1 MEESSAAAVRHH
13 EPSSHR
19 EFAVPSLLVRKEYHD
34 GNGVAQREHSVVEVK
49 THQTF
54 EKGKPKKDGLS
65 DLRMGTTDRAYN
77 CATCGC
83 NPQDCPGHFGHIELA
98 RPQYHIG
105 YLPVLVKM
113 LKCIGFYTSQLV
125 LDPEGV
131 RFAATQHVRNREA
144 RFKAVVALCDRDKVK
159 CHVTGRTQP
168 KFRVEGGCVVVD
180 YGPPREDGG
189 LDGRHPLPASKALQ
203 VLRRVRD
210 EDYEKIGIDARR
222 ARGDWM
228 VLSVMPVCPPCIRPS
243 VADNASRSDDD
254 LTTKLADI
262 IKSNVKLRDNMKNGS
277 PESLVR
283 EFEQLL
289 QFHCS
294 TFIDNSKPGQQV
306 AAKRNGTP
314 LTAVSQRLKGKEG
327 RVRQNLNGKRVDF
340 SARTVIGGD
349 ANIDV
354 DELGVPISIARSLT
368 FPETVTPLNKARLEA
383 YVAAGPHPDRIDVTG
398 ANYIVRPD
406 GRIDLRM
413 RVKVCPP
420 RSSCDSPFCPPASS
434 A

>member
-1 MEESSAAAVRHH
+1 MCRKAHQTF
-13 EPSSHR
+13 EPD
-19 EFAVPSLLVRKEYHD
+19 V
-34 GNGVAQREHSVVEVK
+34 QREHSVVEVK

-105 YLPVLVKM
+105 FLTVLTKI
-113 LKCIGFYTSQLV
+113 LKCVGFYTSQLV
-125 LDPEGV
+125 LDPDGS
-131 RFAATQHVRNREA
+131 RFKATQRIRNREA
-144 RFKAVVALCDRDKVK
+144 RFKAVLALCDKDRVR
-159 CHVTGRTQP
+159 CHVTGRAQP
-168 KFRVEGGCVVVD
+168 KFRVDGGSVVVD
-180 YGPPREDGG
+180 YGQAREDEPGG
-189 LDGRHPLPASKALQ
+189 LEGRHPLPASKALQ

-210 EDYEKIGIDARR
+210 EDYDRLGIDPRY

-228 VLSVMPVCPPCIRPS
+228 VLTVMPVCPPCVRPS
-243 VADNASRSDDD
+243 VADNASRSEDD
-254 LTTKLADI
+254 LTIKLAEI
-262 IKSNVKLRDNMKNGS
+262 VKSNAKLRDNMNNGN
-277 PESLVR
+277 PESVVR
-283 EFEQLL
+283 EFEVLL

-294 TFIDNSKPGQQV
+294 TFVDNSKPGQQV

-314 LTAVSQRLKGKEG
+314 LRAVSQRLKGKEG
-327 RVRQNLNGKRVDF
+327 RVRQNLNGKRVEF

-354 DELGVPISIARSLT
+354 DELGVPLSIARSLT

-383 YVAAGPHPDRIDVTG
+383 YVAAGPHPDRMDVTG
-398 ANYIVRPD
+398 ANYIIRPD

-413 RVKVCPP
+413 RVKVISSCSSSDSPASCVAPVFSPPTCPP
-420 RSSCDSPFCPPASS
+420 KPWRPGLR
-434 A
+434 